1 MNFEPRYVEQ
11 NVNVPQHNH
20 LGDFIRLSLWLL
32 GIVFGIYLCLGF
44 VAEKIAERL
53 PPKYEMAIA
62 GSFTSKLDYDA
73 FPQTREYLQ
82 KVLDSL
88 VASSADLPSFSYK
101 VSIYDLSDINAV
113 ALPAGNIVV
122 FRGLLTQL
130 KSENELAMILAH
142 ELGHYAHRDHLRG
155 MGRGLVLLS
164 IMTVLGLSGDGPG
177 FIAPSVQTFSLK
189 YSRDQES
196 AADLYAIDLFVRTYG
211 HVGGALDVFKVFER
225 EKKGIIGP
233 GVFSTHP
240 DTIWRMQA
248 LERHIQMKKSSQ
260 GPVRPLPGSG
270 VLPFAVDKKN
280 RISELPLCDE

>member
-11 NVNVPQHNH
+11 NVNVPHHNH

-44 VAEKIAERL
+44 AAEKIAERL

-62 GSFTSKLDYDA
+62 GSFTSKLDDGT

-88 VASSADLPSFSYK
+88 VASSADLPDFSYK
-101 VSIYDLSDINAV
+101 VSIYDLSDSNAV

-122 FRGLLTQL
+122 FRGLLSQL

-177 FIAPSVQTFSLK
+177 FIAPSVQTVSLK

-196 AADLYAIDLFVRTYG
+196 AADRYAIDLFARMYG
-211 HVGGALDVFKVFER
+211 HVGGALDVFKVLER
-225 EKKGIIGP
+225 EKKGISGP
-233 GVFSTHP
+233 GFFSTHP
-240 DTIWRMQA
+240 DTLWRMQA
-248 LERHIQMKKSSQ
+248 LERYIQMKKSSQ
-260 GPVRPLPGSG
+260 GSVRPLPGAG
-270 VLPFAVDKKN
+270 VLPFKGDTRGNKGLSFK
-280 RISELPLCDE
+280 